1 MAIFIGTTL
10 VEARS
15 GFHSI
20 IKEDESCNV
29 SKNNVVTYLSQS
41 VVVQFEKIADFILYD
56 YLEDS
61 PQSYRV

>member
-1 MAIFIGTTL
+1 MNTARNLFSQRHRWTMAIFIGATL

-29 SKNNVVTYLSQS
+29 SKNNVVTYLSQCCCT
-41 VVVQFEKIADFILYD
+41 V
-56 YLEDS
+56 
-61 PQSYRV
+61 

>member
-1 MAIFIGTTL
+1 MAIFIGATL

-41 VVVQFEKIADFILYD
+41 VVVQFEKIADI
-56 YLEDS
+56 
-61 PQSYRV
+61 